1 MVKRLGSFDW
11 QFWYRDGEC
20 QRKREIPGTGE
31 GKRDLGLE
39 EKTLPQKSLKHFMT
53 HYSGIR
59 CGTVAMAQEVRVPAD
74 LSLIPGTH
82 TMEVIL

>member
-1 MVKRLGSFDW
+1 MIGSFGIGMGSAKGNVRY
-11 QFWYRDGEC
+11 QEQGKE
-20 QRKREIPGTGE
+20 KEIWGW
-31 GKRDLGLE
+31 KK

-53 HYSGIR
+53 HYSGIP